1 MTEIDIELTDTQS
14 IAWSRLEDRTTNEV
28 LYGGGVFG
36 GKTFLG
42 CLWIITQAINLKG
55 SRWLIGR
62 SKLKNLKQ
70 TTLATFFD
78 VCKLLHLHGEEDY
91 NYNAQNGEI
100 HFANGSVVILKD
112 LFLYPSDPNFDSL
125 GSLEVSGAFI
135 DECNQC
141 VRKAVEV
148 VKSRIRY
155 KLAEFNIIP
164 KMLMSCNPAKNWV
177 FTEFF
182 KPYEDGSLPEDK
194 AFIQALITDNPHA
207 DPEYIKSL
215 HKMDESS
222 KQRLLFGNWRYE
234 NDPTK
239 LFNYDAI
246 LSMWTNEHV
255 AKGEN
260 VITCDVARLGEDK
273 TVIFVWSGW
282 RIVYGLRFGK
292 KKTTETNEILK
303 RLRNEY
309 RVMQHNV
316 IVDEDGVGGG
326 LVDFGG
332 YRGFVNNS
340 KAIGRTNYANLKSQ
354 CYFEIAKKVNAGE
367 ICVEITDSEIKAIL
381 IEDLEQIKDWNS
393 DKDDQRVRVIPKD
406 KVKEMIGRSTDCS
419 DAFMMRMLPE
429 LKKPPS
435 TGKIKGLM

>member
-1 MTEIDIELTDTQS
+1 MATINIELTDTQS
-14 IAWSRLEDRTTNEV
+14 VAWEHLEDRVTNEI

-42 CLWIITQAINLKG
+42 CLWIVTQALNYDE

-78 VCKLLHLHGEEDY
+78 VCKTLNLSADTDF

-100 HFANGSVVILKD
+100 TFLNGSVVILKD

-141 VRKAVEV
+141 SRKAVEV

-155 KLAEFNIIP
+155 KLAEFGVIP

-182 KPYEDGSLPEDK
+182 KPFEDGNLSEDK

-215 HKMDESS
+215 HKMDENS

-239 LFNYDAI
+239 LFEYNAI
-246 LSMWTNEHV
+246 VDMFTNKYVETG
-255 AKGEN
+255 AMY
-260 VITCDVARLGEDK
+260 ITADIARLGEDK
-273 TVIFVWSGW
+273 TVIYVWSGW
-282 RIVYGLRFGK
+282 QLVHAVSFGK
-292 KKTTETNEILK
+292 QKLDYTDERIQSLAK
-303 RLRNEY
+303 EY
-309 RVMQHNV
+309 RVQQHNV

-326 LVDFGG
+326 LVDFGN
-332 YRGFVNNS
+332 YTGFVNNS
-340 KAIGRTNYANLKSQ
+340 KAKDKTNYANLKSQ

-367 ICVEITDSEIKAIL
+367 ISVKFTDSEIKAKL

-393 DKDDQRVRVIPKD
+393 DKDEKLRVIPKD
-406 KVKEMIGRSTDCS
+406 KIKEMTGRSTDYS
-419 DAFMMRMLPE
+419 DPFMMRMYFE
-429 LKKPPS
+429 LVPPL
-435 TGKIKGLM
+435 KQQAYED